1 MLSAGFGAVCA
12 KKVIGEGGGKGEK
25 KKNPPKTHTSLV
37 RERKGGKKKKEKEK
51 QQQQTPPRTAQ
62 QNKLLSLLRRGWEKS
77 ECAWEGGRAG
87 GSPPARGAASPP
99 HPRAAPGPARPG
111 AALSAPPPRPP
122 RRAVPSRRSPFG
134 HCLFKAGQPRPL
146 RPPFP
151 PSCPAPP
158 SGAAAAALPARLK
171 RQRPRGRGSPP
182 GRGGAAPP
190 RGLTGSPRG
199 RPPPALPGRI
209 PRPGPAVRCASGP
222 RRSPLFIR
230 RRCRSPRCPQPGAP
244 SRPPRSGG
252 YGEREPRHARPDGCS
267 RRSGSRRV
275 TRAVPVIASLWL
287 LITIFNEMQ
296 LFLFF
301 FFPGQFRHYPV
312 WCRGTTAPL
321 ASAS

>member
-1 MLSAGFGAVCA
+1 MRRKLSGKGEERE
-12 KKVIGEGGGKGEK
+12 KKKKIHPKPTQASSGKGRGEK
-25 KKNPPKTHTSLV
+25 KK
-37 RERKGGKKKKEKEK
+37 RKKKNNN
-51 QQQQTPPRTAQ
+51 
-62 QNKLLSLLRRGWEKS
+62 NKPHRAPLNKTNFFHFSAGDGRKVSVR
-77 ECAWEGGRAG
+77 GRADG
-87 GSPPARGAASPP
+87 RAALPLPAALLPRRTPGQRPAR
-99 HPRAAPGPARPG
+99 PGPARPSPPPLPAHPVG
-111 AALSAPPPRPP
+111 PCPPAAPPSGTVSLKRGSPG
-122 RRAVPSRRSPFG
+122 RSG
-134 HCLFKAGQPRPL
+134 RLS
-146 RPPFP
+146 P

-252 YGEREPRHARPDGCS
+252 YGEREPRRARPDGCS